1 LACHHVAV
9 LFQDRNRAE
18 SFGADAERYDRARP
32 TYPDGLLDLALEGLG
47 RDGPVEVLDVGCGTG
62 IASRLFAE
70 RGCRV
75 LGVEP
80 DARMAA
86 VARERGLEVEEATFE
101 AWDPGSRAFDA
112 VISGQAW
119 HWVDPVEGAERAAS
133 VLRPGGHV
141 ALFWNL
147 GRPPESVAEA
157 FKEVYS
163 RHTGDLDRYSVLLGG
178 PGTDRFEYA
187 LKGLGVTGRFT
198 KPVKRSIRWSR
209 PYTTREWLDQL
220 PTHSDHQALP
230 PERLELLM
238 DGIGAVIDSL
248 GGSFMMAYETALI
261 SATRLPVSRRA

>member
-1 LACHHVAV
+1 V
-9 LFQDRNRAE
+9 LFQDRTRAE

-32 TYPDGLLDLALEGLG
+32 TYPDGLMDLVLEGLPG
-47 RDGPVEVLDVGCGTG
+47 DRPVEVLDVGCGTG
-62 IASRLFAE
+62 IAGRLFAE
-70 RGCRV
+70 RGCQV

-86 VARERGLEVEEATFE
+86 VARARGLEVEEAIFE
-101 AWDPGSRAFDA
+101 AWDPGPRAFDV

-119 HWVDPVEGAERAAS
+119 HWVDPVEGADRAAS
-133 VLRPGGHV
+133 VLRPGGRI

-147 GRPPESVAEA
+147 GRPPEEVAAA
-157 FKEVYS
+157 FKGVYN
-163 RHTGDLDRYSVLLGG
+163 RHTGDLDKYSVLLGG

-187 LKGLGVTGRFT
+187 LKGLRVTGQFT

-209 PYTTREWLDQL
+209 SYTTAEWLDQL

-238 DGIGAVIDSL
+238 HDLGAVIDSM
-248 GGSFMMAYETALI
+248 GGSFIMAYETALL
-261 SATRLPVSRRA
+261 SAGRRSVPRQA

>member
-9 LFQDRNRAE
+9 LFQDRTRAE

-32 TYPDGLLDLALEGLG
+32 TYPDGLLDLVLEGLG
-47 RDGPVEVLDVGCGTG
+47 RDGPIEVLDVGCGTG
-62 IASRLFAE
+62 IASRLFAD

-86 VARERGLEVEEATFE
+86 VARDRGVRVDEATFE
-101 AWDPGSRAFDA
+101 TWNPRPRAFDA

-119 HWVDPVEGAERAAS
+119 HWVDPVEGAERAAT
-133 VLRPGGHV
+133 VLRPGGRI

-147 GRPPESVAEA
+147 GRPPESVARA
-157 FKEVYS
+157 FNDIYHQ
-163 RHTGDLDRYSVLLGG
+163 HTGDLDKYSVLLGG

-187 LKGLGVTGRFT
+187 LKGIRVTGRFT
-198 KPVKRSIRWSR
+198 KPEKRSIRWSR
-209 PYTTREWLDQL
+209 PYTTSEWLDQL

-261 SATRLPVSRRA
+261 SATLRSAPRPA